1 MDLKKQETRFP
12 ISKGIASEVVRT
24 GKVLLINEPYQNSL
38 FNPEINL
45 QTGFVTRNILL
56 VLLKNFTG
64 ETIGVFQ
71 VLNKISGNFNEQD
84 ENYAFA
90 FASMAAV
97 AIENFQ
103 LIEQHKK
110 TN

>member
-38 FNPEINL
+38 FNPEINQ
-45 QTGFVTRNILL
+45 QTGFVTRNILS

-84 ENYAFA
+84 ENYALA

-97 AIENFQ
+97 AIENSQ